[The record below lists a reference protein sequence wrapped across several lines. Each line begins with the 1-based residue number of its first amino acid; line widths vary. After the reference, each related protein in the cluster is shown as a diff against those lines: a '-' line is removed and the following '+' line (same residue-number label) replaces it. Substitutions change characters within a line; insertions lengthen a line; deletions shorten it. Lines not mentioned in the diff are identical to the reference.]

1 MWDFTN
7 NLQFLFKEV
16 QKNAAMS
23 SQNRSKY
30 QGNDSHQ
37 FDEDVHCR
45 SGSIF
50 ERIAYGVAGNSCF
63 VSFTAFTAMNTGFDV
78 FLALSQVPPA
88 LAIKIATKRRNA
100 KEPPMMYHF
109 NTAPMR
115 ADETCQNARRI
126 ILWASSRDAYKEQVF
141 SFAFQKNSG
150 IGGTT
155 ASSEL
160 LPAGFG
166 HSAKTNGR

>member
-23 SQNRSKY
+23 VPEPEQIP
-30 QGNDSHQ
+30 GNDSHQ

-63 VSFTAFTAMNTGFDV
+63 VSFTA
-78 FLALSQVPPA
+78 LPP
-88 LAIKIATKRRNA
+88 
-100 KEPPMMYHF
+100 
-109 NTAPMR
+109 
-115 ADETCQNARRI
+115 
-126 ILWASSRDAYKEQVF
+126 
-141 SFAFQKNSG
+141 
-150 IGGTT
+150 
-155 ASSEL
+155 
-160 LPAGFG
+160 
-166 HSAKTNGR
+166 

>member
-45 SGSIF
+45 SEVSLNGSPT
-50 ERIAYGVAGNSCF
+50 
-63 VSFTAFTAMNTGFDV
+63 VSPVTA
-78 FLALSQVPPA
+78 AL
-88 LAIKIATKRRNA
+88 
-100 KEPPMMYHF
+100 
-109 NTAPMR
+109 
-115 ADETCQNARRI
+115 
-126 ILWASSRDAYKEQVF
+126 
-141 SFAFQKNSG
+141 
-150 IGGTT
+150 
-155 ASSEL
+155 
-160 LPAGFG
+160 
-166 HSAKTNGR
+166 

>member
-78 FLALSQVPPA
+78 FFS
-88 LAIKIATKRRNA
+88 
-100 KEPPMMYHF
+100 
-109 NTAPMR
+109 
-115 ADETCQNARRI
+115 I
-126 ILWASSRDAYKEQVF
+126 IP
-141 SFAFQKNSG
+141 
-150 IGGTT
+150 GT
-155 ASSEL
+155 L
-160 LPAGFG
+160 
-166 HSAKTNGR
+166 R